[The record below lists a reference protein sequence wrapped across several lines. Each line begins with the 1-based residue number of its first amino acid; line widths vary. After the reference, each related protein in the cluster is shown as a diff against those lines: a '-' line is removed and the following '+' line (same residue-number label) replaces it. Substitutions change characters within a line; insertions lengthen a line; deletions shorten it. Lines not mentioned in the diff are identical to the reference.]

1 MYFMKAIR
9 VHQRG
14 GLDAMN
20 IEEVARPVPD
30 NGQVL
35 IKVAAAGVNF
45 ADIGQRN
52 GNYQNLAPLPLTLG
66 FEAAG
71 VVEEVGAEVSTVSKG
86 TRVVSLVDGG
96 YAEYAVADAAL
107 VVPLPDGVSFAEAVA
122 VPVQGQTA
130 YLALDKAARLQQGE
144 SVLIHS
150 AAGGVGTLAVQ
161 LTKLMGASMVI
172 GTTTNASKEAFI
184 RAQGADAVVLTNDK
198 NWVEQVMQAT
208 QGQGVD
214 IVLETVGGEIGQ
226 QSLGCLALNGR
237 MVVYG
242 TLTGAVT
249 PVVTQMLIPKC
260 LSIVGY
266 NTNVQSLADQMRASH
281 ALLRYIASGQLHVT
295 VDDSFPLSEAAAAH
309 KAISE
314 HKTRGKVVL
323 TV

>member
-1 MYFMKAIR
+1 MKAIR

-14 GLDAMN
+14 GLEAMKV
-20 IEEVARPVPD
+20 EEVTRPTPD

-35 IKVAAAGVNF
+35 IKVRAAGVNF
-45 ADIGQRN
+45 ADIGQRD
-52 GNYQNLAPLPLTLG
+52 GSYQNLAPLPLTLG
-66 FEAAG
+66 YEVAG
-71 VVEEVGAEVSTVSKG
+71 IVEEVGADVSTVSKG

-96 YAEYAVADAAL
+96 YAEYALADAAL
-107 VVPLPDGVSFAEAVA
+107 VIPLPDEVSFAAAVA

-130 YLALDKAARLQQGE
+130 YLALEKAARLQQGE
-144 SVLIHS
+144 RVLIHS
-150 AAGGVGTLAVQ
+150 AAGGVGTLATQ
-161 LTKLMGASMVI
+161 LAKLMGASMVI

-184 RAQGADAVVLTNDK
+184 RAQGADAIVRTNEK
-198 NWVEQVMQAT
+198 NWVEQVMQVT

-242 TLTGAVT
+242 ALTGAVT
-249 PVVTQMLIPKC
+249 PVITQMLIPKC

-266 NTNVQSLADQMRASH
+266 NTNIQSLADQMRASH
-281 ALLRYIASGQLHVT
+281 ALLNYIASGQLHVT
-295 VDDSFPLSEAAAAH
+295 VDDSFPLTEAAMAH
-309 KAISE
+309 KAIGE

>member
-1 MYFMKAIR
+1 MKAVR

-20 IEEVARPVPD
+20 VEEVARPTPD
-30 NGQVL
+30 KGQVL
-35 IKVAAAGVNF
+35 IKVATAGINF
-45 ADIGQRN
+45 ADIGQRD
-52 GNYQNLAPLPLTLG
+52 GSYPNLAPLPLTLG
-66 FEAAG
+66 FEVAG
-71 VVEEVGAEVSTVSKG
+71 VLEEVGADVSTVSKG
-86 TRVVSLVDGG
+86 TRVVSLADGG
-96 YAEYAVADAAL
+96 YAEYAVADAAH
-107 VVPLPDGVSFAEAVA
+107 VIPLPEEVSFAQAVV

-130 YLALDKAARLQQGE
+130 YLALEKAARLQQGE
-144 SVLIHS
+144 RVLIHS

-161 LTKLMGASMVI
+161 LAKLMGASMVI
-172 GTTTNASKEAFI
+172 GTTTSADKEAFI
-184 RAQGADAVVLTNDK
+184 RAQGADTVVQIHEK

-214 IVLETVGGEIGQ
+214 IVLETVGGEVGQ
-226 QSLGCLALNGR
+226 QSLGCLAPNGR

-260 LSIVGY
+260 LSIIGY
-266 NTNVQSLADQMRASH
+266 NTNIQSLADQMRASH
-281 ALLRYIASGQLHVT
+281 ALLRYIASGQVHVT
-295 VDDSFPLSEAAAAH
+295 VDDTFPLIEAAVAH

>member
-1 MYFMKAIR
+1 MKAIR

-14 GLDAMN
+14 GLEAMN
-20 IEEVARPVPD
+20 VEEITRPTPD
-30 NGQVL
+30 KGQVL
-35 IKVAAAGVNF
+35 IKVAAAGINY
-45 ADIGQRN
+45 ADIGQRD
-52 GNYQNLAPLPLTLG
+52 GSYQNLAPLPLTLG

-71 VVEEVGAEVSTVSKG
+71 VIEEVGSDVSTVSKG

-96 YAEYAVADAAL
+96 YAEYAVADATL
-107 VVPLPDGVSFAEAVA
+107 VIPLPDEVSFAAAVA

-130 YLALDKAARLQQGE
+130 YLALEKAARLQQGE
-144 SVLIHS
+144 RVLIHS
-150 AAGGVGTLAVQ
+150 AAGGVGTLAIQ
-161 LTKLMGASMVI
+161 LAKLMGASMVI
-172 GTTTNASKEAFI
+172 GTTTSVDKEAFI
-184 RAQGADAVVLTNDK
+184 RTQGADAVVRTSEK

-214 IVLETVGGEIGQ
+214 IVLETIGGKIGQ
-226 QSLGCLALNGR
+226 QSLGCLAPKGR

-266 NTNVQSLADQMRASH
+266 NTNIQSLADQMRASSM
-281 ALLRYIASGQLHVT
+281 LLRYMASGQVHVT
-295 VDDSFPLSEAAAAH
+295 VDDSFPLTEVAAAH

>member
-1 MYFMKAIR
+1 MKAIR

-20 IEEVARPVPD
+20 IEEVMRPTPG

-45 ADIGQRN
+45 ADIGQRD

-71 VVEEVGAEVSTVSKG
+71 VIEEVGADVSTVSKG

-107 VVPLPDGVSFAEAVA
+107 VIPLPDEVSFAAAVA

-130 YLALDKAARLQQGE
+130 YLALEKAARLQQGE
-144 SVLIHS
+144 RVLIHS
-150 AAGGVGTLAVQ
+150 AAGGVGTLAIQ
-161 LTKLMGASMVI
+161 LAKLMGANMVI
-172 GTTTNASKEAFI
+172 GTTTSADKEAFI
-184 RAQGADAVVLTNDK
+184 RAQGADAVVRTHEK

-226 QSLGCLALNGR
+226 QSLGCLAPNGR

-242 TLTGAVT
+242 TLTGTVT

-260 LSIVGY
+260 LSIIGY
-266 NTNVQSLADQMRASH
+266 NTNIQSLADQMRASH
-281 ALLRYIASGQLHVT
+281 ALLRYIASGQIHVT
-295 VDDSFPLSEAAAAH
+295 VDDTFPLTEAAVAH

>member
-1 MYFMKAIR
+1 MKAIR

-14 GLDAMN
+14 GLEAMKV
-20 IEEVARPVPD
+20 EEVTRPTPD

-35 IKVAAAGVNF
+35 IKVRAAGVNF
-45 ADIGQRN
+45 ADIGQRD
-52 GNYQNLAPLPLTLG
+52 GSYQNLAPLPLTLG
-66 FEAAG
+66 YEVAG
-71 VVEEVGAEVSTVSKG
+71 IVEEVGADVSTVSKG

-96 YAEYAVADAAL
+96 YAEYALADAAL
-107 VVPLPDGVSFAEAVA
+107 VIPLPDEVSFAAAVA

-130 YLALDKAARLQQGE
+130 YLALEKAARLQQGE
-144 SVLIHS
+144 RVLIHS
-150 AAGGVGTLAVQ
+150 AAGGVGTLATQ
-161 LTKLMGASMVI
+161 LAKLMGASMVI

-184 RAQGADAVVLTNDK
+184 RAQGADAIVRTNEK
-198 NWVEQVMQAT
+198 NWVEQVMQVT

-242 TLTGAVT
+242 ALTGAVT
-249 PVVTQMLIPKC
+249 PVITQMLIPKC

-266 NTNVQSLADQMRASH
+266 NTNIQSLADQMRASH
-281 ALLRYIASGQLHVT
+281 ALLNYIASGQLHVT
-295 VDDSFPLSEAAAAH
+295 VDDSFPLTEAAMAH

>member
-1 MYFMKAIR
+1 MKAIR

-20 IEEVARPVPD
+20 IEEVTRPTPD

-35 IKVAAAGVNF
+35 IKVAVAGVNF

-52 GNYQNLAPLPLTLG
+52 GSYPNLAPLPLTLG
-66 FEAAG
+66 FEVAG
-71 VVEEVGAEVSTVSKG
+71 VVEEVGADVSTVSKG

-96 YAEYAVADAAL
+96 GYAEYAVADATL
-107 VVPLPDGVSFAEAVA
+107 VVPLPDEVSFVAAVA
-122 VPVQGQTA
+122 VPIQGQTA
-130 YLALDKAARLQQGE
+130 YLALEKAARLQQGE
-144 SVLIHS
+144 RVLIHS
-150 AAGGVGTLAVQ
+150 AAGGVGTLAIQ
-161 LTKLMGASMVI
+161 LAKLMGARIVI
-172 GTTTNASKEAFI
+172 GTTTHESKEAFI
-184 RAQGADAVVLTNDK
+184 RAQGADAVVRTTEK

-214 IVLETVGGEIGQ
+214 IVLETIGGEIGQ
-226 QSLGCLALNGR
+226 QSLGCLAPNGR

-260 LSIVGY
+260 LSIIGY
-266 NTNVQSLADQMRASH
+266 NTNIQSLTDQMRASH
-281 ALLRYIASGQLHVT
+281 ALLRYIASEQIHIM
-295 VDDSFPLSEAAAAH
+295 VDNSFPLTEAAAAH

-314 HKTRGKVVL
+314 HKTHGKVVL

>member
-1 MYFMKAIR
+1 MKAIR

-20 IEEVARPVPD
+20 IEEVTRPTPGT
-30 NGQVL
+30 GQVL

-71 VVEEVGAEVSTVSKG
+71 VIEEVGADVSTVSKG

-96 YAEYAVADAAL
+96 YAEYAVADAAV
-107 VVPLPDGVSFAEAVA
+107 VVPLPDEVSFAAAVA

-130 YLALDKAARLQQGE
+130 YLALEKAARLQHGE
-144 SVLIHS
+144 RVLIHS
-150 AAGGVGTLAVQ
+150 AAGGVGTLATQ
-161 LTKLMGASMVI
+161 LAKLMGASMVI
-172 GTTTNASKEAFI
+172 GTTTNESKEAFI
-184 RAQGADAVVLTNDK
+184 RAQGADAVVRTNEK

-214 IVLETVGGEIGQ
+214 IVLETIGGEIGQ
-226 QSLGCLALNGR
+226 QSLGCLTPNGR

-249 PVVTQMLIPKC
+249 PVITQMLIPKC

-266 NTNVQSLADQMRASH
+266 NTNIQSLADQMRASH
-281 ALLRYIASGQLHVT
+281 ALLRYIASGQIHVT
-295 VDDSFPLSEAAAAH
+295 VDDSFPLTEAAAAH

-323 TV
+323 TI

>member
-1 MYFMKAIR
+1 MKAIR

-14 GLDAMN
+14 SLDAMN
-20 IEEVARPVPD
+20 IEEVMRPTPG

-45 ADIGQRN
+45 ADIGQRD

-71 VVEEVGAEVSTVSKG
+71 VIEEVGADVSTVSKG

-107 VVPLPDGVSFAEAVA
+107 VIPLPDEVSFAAAVA

-130 YLALDKAARLQQGE
+130 YLALEKAARLQQGE
-144 SVLIHS
+144 RVLIHS
-150 AAGGVGTLAVQ
+150 AAGGVGTLAIQ
-161 LTKLMGASMVI
+161 LAKLMGANMVI
-172 GTTTNASKEAFI
+172 GTTTSADKEAFI
-184 RAQGADAVVLTNDK
+184 RAQGADAVVRTHEK

-226 QSLGCLALNGR
+226 QSLGCLAPNGR

-242 TLTGAVT
+242 TLTGTVT

-260 LSIVGY
+260 LSIIGY
-266 NTNVQSLADQMRASH
+266 NTNIQSLADQMRASH
-281 ALLRYIASGQLHVT
+281 ALLRYIASGQIHVT
-295 VDDSFPLSEAAAAH
+295 VDDTFPLTEAAVAH

>member
-1 MYFMKAIR
+1 MKAVR

-20 IEEVARPVPD
+20 IEEVARPTPD

-45 ADIGQRN
+45 ADLGQRD
-52 GNYQNLAPLPLTLG
+52 GTYPNLAPLPLTLG

-71 VVEEVGAEVSTVSKG
+71 VIEEMGANVSTMSKG
-86 TRVVSLVDGG
+86 TRVVSLVSGG

-107 VVPLPDGVSFAEAVA
+107 VIPLPDEVSFEAAVA

-130 YLALDKAARLQQGE
+130 YLALEKAARLQRGE
-144 SVLIHS
+144 RVLIHS
-150 AAGGVGTLAVQ
+150 AAGGVGTLAIQ
-161 LTKLMGASMVI
+161 LAKLMGASMVI
-172 GTTTNASKEAFI
+172 GTTTSVDKEAFI
-184 RAQGADAVVLTNDK
+184 RTQGADAVIRTNEK

-214 IVLETVGGEIGQ
+214 IVLETIGGEIGQ
-226 QSLGCLALNGR
+226 QSLACLAPNGR

-266 NTNVQSLADQMRASH
+266 NTNIQSLADQMRASST
-281 ALLRYIASGQLHVT
+281 LLRYMASGQVHVT
-295 VDDSFPLSEAAAAH
+295 VDDSFPLTEVASAH